1 MFPFSSAHTFVSL
14 LEWKRYD
21 EFTDV
26 VKDTQKHLHDYK
38 KALNSLTATET
49 ALSECW
55 ASIFDTSSQLYN
67 AYAKNIV
74 FSGQMEQLRIQLDE
88 DLLRDF
94 DEPLDLYMVQFKQL
108 KKRDAERTRRKV
120 DSDRLLYDYE
130 KLQRAG
136 KDLEKVEPL
145 RLQSEGMQLYYER
158 LNNELKRDLPAIID
172 DRALF
177 YTPLFAN
184 WIFHI
189 HEYYRMASGN
199 LGPLLSTVQNVDMSQ
214 MHLHPHVI
222 TSEEASFYNVEIK
235 DATPVDMDAAPMS
248 TQGEEGDAPP
258 QGGYDTSFY
267 ASQQQQPVDPGGYAQ
282 PYATQNSGP
291 PLARAVYA
299 FAGQDGSELSFSE
312 GEMIEI
318 LDQSAGEWWQGRL
331 RGKTGLLPANYVQLI

>member
-1 MFPFSSAHTFVSL
+1 MTS
-14 LEWKRYD
+14 
-21 EFTDV
+21 
-26 VKDTQKHLHDYK
+26 
-38 KALNSLTATET
+38 TET

-55 ASIFDTSSQLYN
+55 ASIFDTNSNLYN

-88 DLLRDF
+88 DLLRDM
-94 DEPLDLYMVQFKQL
+94 DEPLDMYMTQFKQI

-136 KDLEKVEPL
+136 KDMEKVEPL

-158 LNNELKRDLPAIID
+158 LNNELKRDLPALVD
-172 DRALF
+172 DRAVF

-189 HEYYRMASGN
+189 HEYYRMAASN
-199 LGPLLSTVQNVDMSQ
+199 LDPLLATVQHVDMSQ
-214 MHLHPHVI
+214 MHMHSYVI

-235 DATPVDMDAAPMS
+235 DATPDDIDAPPMS
-248 TQGEEGDAPP
+248 TQYGGEEEGGYAPPP

-267 ASQQQQPVDPGGYAQ
+267 ASQQQGAVNPGGYAQ
-282 PYATQNSGP
+282 PYQPQGGAVGLP
-291 PLARAVYA
+291 CARALYA
-299 FAGQDGSELSFSE
+299 FVVRMLSLLKRPFLLSF
-312 GEMIEI
+312 
-318 LDQSAGEWWQGRL
+318 
-331 RGKTGLLPANYVQLI
+331 V